1 MNTYVKISKELNEFF
16 SNHPFFKI
24 IYPLDTVLAIGAPV
38 YSLLGNFRFIS
49 RSILFDFGLPTIMY
63 FLGIVGLLMVYSNRK
78 DQIFSL
84 VFFIKALDELWSCV
98 SFLIEYHRLIVG
110 DLISICVY
118 VGIGYLILK
127 QSYKNVSE

>member
-1 MNTYVKISKELNEFF
+1 
-16 SNHPFFKI
+16 
-24 IYPLDTVLAIGAPV
+24 
-38 YSLLGNFRFIS
+38 
-49 RSILFDFGLPTIMY
+49 MY